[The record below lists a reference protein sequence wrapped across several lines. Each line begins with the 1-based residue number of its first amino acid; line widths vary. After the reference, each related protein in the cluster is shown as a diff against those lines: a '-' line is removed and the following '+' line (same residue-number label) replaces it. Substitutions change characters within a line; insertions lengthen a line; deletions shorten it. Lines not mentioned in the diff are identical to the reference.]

1 MSVNSQSIVKRTP
14 GLMSTRVENDTY
26 ILNPMRDQY
35 TGLDEIG
42 RRIWDLLESASRVDR
57 LCDQV
62 VHEYQGDAQQITS
75 ELFEFLNELETE
87 GLLEVQ

>member
-1 MSVNSQSIVKRTP
+1 MNSQSIVKRTA

-35 TGLDEIG
+35 TGLDDIG
-42 RRIWDLLESASRVDR
+42 CRIWDLLEAASRVDR

-62 VHEYQGDAQQITS
+62 LREYRGDAQQITS

-87 GLLEVQ
+87 GLLEVGK